1 MSDLINKLCRIGIL
15 ILFLVILTGCTFNSP
30 NPINETYTYSVQSK
44 LYVRPAAANGEVLR
58 SALTTVTQDGK
69 FFCFT
74 EDETTANDFVNTQ
87 RTLVQYLRDC
97 GVEIEEL
104 EFLGTDYGYSFS
116 ESSENAVYVDLS
128 DVRSWQQVLVTLQAV
143 WGDYTDYGYVYA
155 MSNAIADELGWQTD
169 SVPAFEQETADLFF
183 AANPEAINL
192 LYPTFTDKLATE
204 ETVCNSKALAVHL
217 FNEMNWKN
225 AVNKPIDEQLDD
237 YYELVSA
244 YAQELSTPFERQTC
258 GYAYYGEDV
267 KLRIMTSYAELII
280 DSNYRDALQRI
291 YGDYW
296 DYYLSVYQTANII
309 NEEITAAVEYFTLQ
323 DTAGTIQINWLDG
336 EDSNT
341 KWLIPHNTGVYNFST
356 QTVYVTSIRS
366 YLHEYFHHIQHL
378 LNPDLGF
385 SWQSQSFCE
394 LGASRSQHRQMY
406 SESTFLRGEEGAKLF
421 QDFTARA
428 YEPGRDDYFEA
439 MDILCYYNNQYKLEY
454 QSGAQ
459 DHNSFC
465 RYLVDLYG
473 ERAAFDL
480 LIFPKTVEAATGK
493 TWEALRSEWE
503 QHIRDKYAHVEF
515 QENAY

>member
-1 MSDLINKLCRIGIL
+1 MSSLIKHIRRIGIL
-15 ILFLVILTGCTFNSP
+15 ILSFAIFSGCTQNEPNS
-30 NPINETYTYSVQSK
+30 INETYTYSLQSK
-44 LYVRPAAANGEVLR
+44 TYIRPSAVNGEALN
-58 SALTTVTQDGK
+58 SALTTVTNDGN

-74 EDETTANDFVNTQ
+74 KDETTANDFVNAQ
-87 RTLVQYLRDC
+87 RTLVQYLRTY
-97 GVEIEEL
+97 GVKIEGL
-104 EFLGTDYGYSFS
+104 EFFGTNYGYSFS
-116 ESSENAVYVDLS
+116 ESSENAAYVAFTDM
-128 DVRSWQQVLVTLQAV
+128 RSWQQVLVTLQAV

-169 SVPAFEQETADLFF
+169 SVPAFEQETAALFF

-192 LYPTFTDKLATE
+192 LYPTFTDKLATD
-204 ETVCNSKALAVHL
+204 ETVSNSKALAVYL

-225 AVNKPIDEQLDD
+225 AVNKPIDDQLDD

-244 YAQELSTPFERQTC
+244 YAQELSVPFERQSC

-280 DSNYRDALQRI
+280 DSNYRDAMGRI

-296 DYYLSVYQTANII
+296 DNYLSVYQTANII
-309 NEEITAAVEYFTLQ
+309 NEEITAAVDYFALQ

-341 KWLIPHNTGVYNFST
+341 KWLIPHNAGAYYFST
-356 QTVYVTSIRS
+356 QTVYLTSIHA

-378 LNPDLGF
+378 MNPDLGF
-385 SWQSQSFCE
+385 PWQSQAFCE
-394 LGASRSQHRQMY
+394 LGASHSHYRQMS
-406 SESTFLRGEEGAKLF
+406 SESTFSRDEEGAKLF
-421 QDFTARA
+421 RDFTGRA
-428 YEPGRDDYFEA
+428 YAPGRDDYFET
-439 MDILCYYNNQYKLEY
+439 MDILCYYNDYYQLEY
-454 QSGAQ
+454 ITGAQ
-459 DHNSFC
+459 AHNSFC

-473 ERAAFDL
+473 ERAVFDL

-503 QHIRDKYAHVEF
+503 QHIRYKYAHVEL
-515 QENAY
+515 Q

>member
-1 MSDLINKLCRIGIL
+1 MSSLIKKIRRIGIL
-15 ILFLVILTGCTFNSP
+15 ILFFAALSGCMQDKTNLL
-30 NPINETYTYSVQSK
+30 NEAYEYSVLAKSCI
-44 LYVRPAAANGEVLR
+44 RPSAVNGEALN

-74 EDETTANDFVNTQ
+74 EDETTANDFVNAQ
-87 RTLVQYLRDC
+87 RTLVQYLRNY
-97 GVEIEEL
+97 GVKIEGL
-104 EFLGTDYGYSFS
+104 EFFGTDYGYSFS
-116 ESSENAVYVDLS
+116 ESSENAAYVAFTDM
-128 DVRSWQQVLVTLQAV
+128 RSWQQVLVTLQAV
-143 WGDYTDYGYVYA
+143 WGDYTDYGYVYG

-169 SVPAFEQETADLFF
+169 SVPAFEQETAALFF

-192 LYPTFTDKLATE
+192 LYPTFTDKLATD
-204 ETVCNSKALAVHL
+204 ETVSNSKALAIHL
-217 FNEMNWKN
+217 FNEMDWKN

-244 YAQELSTPFERQTC
+244 YAQELSVPFERQTC

-280 DSNYRDALQRI
+280 DSNYRDAMERV

-296 DYYLSVYQTANII
+296 DNYLSVYQTANII
-309 NEEITAAVEYFTLQ
+309 NDEITAAVEYFTLQ

-341 KWLIPHNTGVYNFST
+341 DWLIPHNNGAYYSST
-356 QTVYVTSIRS
+356 KTAYVTSIHI
-366 YLHEYFHHIQHL
+366 YLHEYYHHIQDL

-385 SWQSQSFCE
+385 SWQSQAFCE
-394 LGASRSQHRQMY
+394 LGASHSHYRQMS
-406 SESTFLRGEEGAKLF
+406 SESTFLRSEDGAKLF
-421 QDFTARA
+421 QDFTGRA
-428 YEPGRDDYFEA
+428 YVPGRDDYFET
-439 MDILCYYNNQYKLEY
+439 MDILCYYNDYYQLEY
-454 QSGAQ
+454 ITGAQ
-459 DHNSFC
+459 AQNSFC

-473 ERAAFDL
+473 ERAVFDM
-480 LIFPKTVEAATGK
+480 LIFPKTVEAATEK

-515 QENAY
+515 E